1 MLVSQII
8 RLFDAA
14 QCQIDSE
21 YTDNAAS
28 SNSKTLVAIYQTTRH
43 HIPKDGNRH
52 GHCCGEPQIQHA
64 RFKYRLKKESGSYSR
79 TGSALCL
86 EHSDEGIRNKVTI
99 FF

>member
-8 RLFDAA
+8 RLFDGA
-14 QCQIDSE
+14 QCQIDPE

-28 SNSKTLVAIYQTTRH
+28 SNSKTLVAIYLTTRH

-52 GHCCGEPQIQHA
+52 CHCCGEPQTQHA
-64 RFKYRLKKESGSYSR
+64 KFKYRLAKESRSCNL

-86 EHSDEGIRNKVTI
+86 EHTVTKGLAIRSLL
-99 FF
+99 F